1 MQLSKLN
8 LLAVSIAVIST
19 PTFANEVPTLT
30 LPEIAITATRTPT
43 PLKNTIAQTTVI
55 DEDELQRYQGQS
67 VIDVLRQ
74 QAGFYVTQNGGDGS
88 SSNFYLR
95 GYGSNQ
101 VLVLIDGV
109 RYASTTLGT
118 PALSLIPADQIDRIE
133 ILHGASGSSL
143 YGADAMGGVIQ
154 IFTKGLNANQSNV
167 AVTVGAGTENS
178 YKGQVTGQ
186 YVNQNQNSVL
196 SLSAGYENTDGINAT
211 QPKLGVFKYNP
222 DTEKFESK
230 NASLVAK
237 HRFNENVEVGVTGL
251 MAKSIND
258 YDSSVAEST
267 NNPTDPWETADVA
280 NYPNTYQ
287 TNENGAFSAFATYQK
302 EKLKTN
308 LKYGQSF
315 DKSKAYDGGSPNGNV
330 IDTKQ
335 EQINLQLDYQ
345 LPVGTV
351 IGGLEYLKQNADVN
365 ATWGVYDKNRNVKSA
380 FVNYQLIQPK
390 YDVQAGVR
398 LDDHSE
404 YDKHDTYNIG
414 GAYRILPN
422 TRIGVAYSTG
432 FRAPTISDIYY
443 SRGNVKFETNKNWET
458 FIEHRGAKHVTRLT
472 GYKTDYKDKIV
483 WANGSSSN
491 IPNSSIEGI
500 NLTSDWRLNNIL
512 FGLNY
517 DYQKAKDETKKQ
529 TLDHRPENRGLV
541 YIGYQQP
548 KFDIRAEA
556 QYVSDSTSK
565 NFDTYISEKL
575 DSYTLLNLSGNYYV
589 NPNLTISSRLNN
601 LTGKEYETI
610 YGYNQKG
617 VNAFVSATYK
627 WF

>member
-74 QAGFYVTQNGGDGS
+74 QAGFYVTQNGGDGTS
-88 SSNFYLR
+88 SGMGLR
-95 GYGSNQ
+95 GFASHQ

-109 RYASTTLGT
+109 RYESATLGT

-154 IFTKGLNANQSNV
+154 VFTKGLNANQSNV

-196 SLSAGYENTDGINAT
+196 SLSAGYEKTDGINAT
-211 QPKLGVFKYNP
+211 RPYVQFNAYHP
-222 DTEKFESK
+222 DKDGFESK

-237 HRFNENVEVGVTGL
+237 HRFNENLEVGVTGL
-251 MAKSIND
+251 LAKSTTE
-258 YDSSVAEST
+258 YDSSQWNAS
-267 NNPTDPWETADVA
+267 A
-280 NYPNTYQ
+280 NQSITYPNTYSDQ
-287 TNENGAFSAFATYQK
+287 ENGAMTGFVNFNK
-302 EKLKTN
+302 DKLSTS
-308 LKYGQSF
+308 LKYGQSI
-315 DKSKAYDGGSPNGNV
+315 DKSTSYDGISPTGGKF
-330 IDTKQ
+330 DTKQ
-335 EQINLQLDYQ
+335 NQATIQLGYQ
-345 LPVGTV
+345 LPVGQL
-351 IGGLEYLKQNADVN
+351 IAGYEHLKQEVDSTVAYTKKDR
-365 ATWGVYDKNRNVKSA
+365 TIKSMFA
-380 FVNYQLIQPK
+380 GYHLTQDK
-390 YDVQAGVR
+390 YDAQINVR
-398 LDDHSE
+398 NDDNSQFGKE
-404 YDKHDTYNIG
+404 TTYNVG
-414 GAYRILPN
+414 GAYRITPN
-422 TRIGVAYSTG
+422 LRLGASYATG
-432 FRAPTISDIYY
+432 FVAPSFNLLYY
-443 SRGNVKFETNKNWET
+443 PNFGSNPNLKAETSKNQEV
-458 FIEHRGAKHVTRLT
+458 FVEYHNRLQKTRLSAYQSDVKNKIINDNT
-472 GYKTDYKDKIV
+472 FTPQNIDKADIQGV
-483 WANGSSSN
+483 SLS
-491 IPNSSIEGI
+491 
-500 NLTSDWRLNNIL
+500 SDWAVNNVL

-517 DYQKAKDETKKQ
+517 DYLKTEDNANKELAYQPKNK
-529 TLDHRPENRGLV
+529 GLI
-541 YIGYQQP
+541 YLGYQQL
-548 KFDIRAEA
+548 KFDIRAEVQHIGERFTNA
-556 QYVSDSTSK
+556 T
-565 NFDTYISEKL
+565 NTTKL
-575 DSYTLLNLSGNYYV
+575 DDYTLLNLSGNYYV